1 MFSNIWK
8 EKKIIKDQAGFKLM
22 TFKFRGYAQTPCAT
36 LLGDNFGGKQLYN
49 IIFTFN
55 VNFDWKYVTI

>member
-1 MFSNIWK
+1 
-8 EKKIIKDQAGFKLM
+8 M
-22 TFKFRGYAQTPCAT
+22 TFKFVGYTQTQRTT